1 MTKRRKKRGKV
12 KKKLKVRITLKL
24 EKLRQA
30 GKMEHFVHCVKRKK
44 EREREKKNVFEN
56 EFLVR
61 E

>member
-44 EREREKKNVFEN
+44 REREKKNIFEN